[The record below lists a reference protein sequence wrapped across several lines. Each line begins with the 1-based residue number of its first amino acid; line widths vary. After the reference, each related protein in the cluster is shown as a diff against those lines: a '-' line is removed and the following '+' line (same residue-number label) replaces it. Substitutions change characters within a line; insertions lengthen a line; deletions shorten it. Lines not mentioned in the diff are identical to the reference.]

1 MTGRRA
7 DEDLLAACAHEPEA
21 FTELYRRHVAG
32 VLAYLVRRTH
42 HAELATDLAAEVF
55 ATALEKS
62 IAMTR
67 AEPPSSPGCMGS
79 PRTCSEQARGGGG
92 SAPASDLVR
101 GGIGWNG
108 RGA

>member
-62 IAMTR
+62 HRYDPSRAPVVAWLYGIAANVLGT
-67 AEPPSSPGCMGS
+67 SS
-79 PRTCSEQARGGGG
+79 RRGR
-92 SAPASDLVR
+92 L
-101 GGIGWNG
+101 
-108 RGA
+108 GAGQ